1 MYPSTGADLKG
12 LLKAAFYDPNPVV
25 ILEHKGLYW
34 SKIPGTEG
42 AMSIEPSE
50 DYMIPIGKARIV
62 QTASDEKR
70 LAGESIGVITYGRG
84 VYWSIEAATSFEG
97 QVEILDLRSINPLDM
112 EAMGAL
118 CERHGKILLVT
129 EESIECTFTQGL
141 AGRLQRS
148 HFTSLDA
155 PIEIVASI
163 DTPAIPLNGALEAEL
178 LPNAAKVAEGMRKLL
193 NF

>member
-1 MYPSTGADLKG
+1 
-12 LLKAAFYDPNPVV
+12 
-25 ILEHKGLYW
+25 
-34 SKIPGTEG
+34 
-42 AMSIEPSE
+42 
-50 DYMIPIGKARIV
+50 MIPIGKARIV

-70 LAGESIGVITYGRG
+70 VAGESIGVITYGRG
-84 VYWSIEAATSFEG
+84 VYWSIEAAESFEG

-129 EESIECTFTQGL
+129 EESIECTFTQGI

-155 PIEIVASI
+155 PIEIVASV